1 VRRLGS
7 TCAELLR
14 HVRFIFDGGVIRED
28 LLGKLRPCD
37 DELDGL

>member
-1 VRRLGS
+1 MF
-7 TCAELLR
+7 A
-14 HVRFIFDGGVIRED
+14 FIFDGGVIRED